1 LVTRSAGSTVVRRR
15 LGTALRELREQA
27 NVRIEAA
34 ARALECSTAKISRL
48 ENGQGPA
55 KALEVRAL
63 LDLYGELDPAR
74 RARFEGWAARS
85 KSTGWWEPDADVIDD
100 DVDRYVAFETEAKRV
115 RSYCTPV
122 VPVILQSGDYA
133 VAHAR
138 ATNPELSGPDIDR
151 LVHLRQERQAALLD
165 RELDFNL
172 DVILDECALRRAV
185 GSPAILQQQMAWLA
199 DLIGEFNR
207 DGRVDLSV
215 RVLPFSAGLH
225 RSAVS
230 AFSIFT
236 PREAAFD
243 PLVANVE
250 DTMGSSWYES
260 SEDVARLVDLF
271 EGLSSLSLTSRE
283 SRDLLLEAA

>member
-1 LVTRSAGSTVVRRR
+1 MTRSAGSTVVRRR

-48 ENGQGPA
+48 EHGLGPA

-63 LDLYGELDPAR
+63 LDLYGELDPTR
-74 RARFEGWAARS
+74 RARFEAWAAES
-85 KSTGWWEPDADVIDD
+85 KSTGWWEPEADVIDD
-100 DVDRYVAFETEAKRV
+100 DLDRYVAFETEAVRV

-122 VPVILQSGDYA
+122 LPVILQSGDYA
-133 VAHAR
+133 LAHASS
-138 ATNPELSGPDIDR
+138 THPELSEADVAR
-151 LVHLRQERQAALLD
+151 LVGLRLQRQEALLD
-165 RELDFNL
+165 RGLDFTL
-172 DVILDECALRRAV
+172 EIVLDECGLRRVV
-185 GSPAILQQQMAWLA
+185 GSPAILRRQMAWLA
-199 DLIGEFNR
+199 DLVDEFDR
-207 DGRVDLSV
+207 DGRSDLSL

-225 RSAVS
+225 RTVVS

-236 PREAAFD
+236 PREAEFD

-260 SEDVARLVDLF
+260 SQDVARLIELF

-283 SRDLLLEAA
+283 SRDLLRGAA